1 MFLIL
6 KRDGTKVP
14 FNKDKIIRAING
26 AMLEVDGKIYE
37 YDTAK
42 DIAND
47 IEKELQNKS
56 NAF

>member
-14 FNKDKIIRAING
+14 FDKDKIIRAING
-26 AMLEVDGKIYE
+26 AMLEVDGKVYE

-47 IEKELQNKS
+47 IEVKIQ
-56 NAF
+56 F